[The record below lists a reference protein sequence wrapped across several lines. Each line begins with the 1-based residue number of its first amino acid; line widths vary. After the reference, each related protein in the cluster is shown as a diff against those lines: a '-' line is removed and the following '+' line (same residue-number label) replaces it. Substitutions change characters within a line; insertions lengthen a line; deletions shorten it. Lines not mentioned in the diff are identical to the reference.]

1 MFIDTLNSM
10 LNTLSKYKRN
20 KYDLIELYI
29 NERLE
34 KSLKTYYLELYNSLD
49 YLLSKNDLRVLKNVD
64 KVEK

>member
-20 KYDLIELYI
+20 KDDLIELYI

>member
-1 MFIDTLNSM
+1 MFIDTLNNM

-20 KYDLIELYI
+20 KDDLIELYI